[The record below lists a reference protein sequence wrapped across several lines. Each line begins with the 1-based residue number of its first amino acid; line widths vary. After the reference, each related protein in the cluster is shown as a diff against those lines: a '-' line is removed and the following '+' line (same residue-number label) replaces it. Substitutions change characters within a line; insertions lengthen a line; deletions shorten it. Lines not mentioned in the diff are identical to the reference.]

1 MVDDANDGEITGIG
15 LTASGFAGSR
25 TADADHPITRHTT
38 HRINGHL
45 LGAAIEHNLKM
56 LVLKIRDAIGGHQRF
71 DDFANQHL
79 SGPLPWRM

>member
-1 MVDDANDGEITGIG
+1 MVNDANDGEITGIG
-15 LTASGFAGSR
+15 LTAGGFAGSR
-25 TADADHPITRHTT
+25 TANADHPIARHTT
-38 HRINGHL
+38 DRINGHL

-56 LVLKIRDAIGGHQRF
+56 LVFKIRDAIGGHQWF